1 MGSMDSFPLHYLM
14 LKSYQPRWEK
24 GELRSLWRLLL
35 TPMDWLRWS
44 GRRSR
49 FFILILPASFI
60 FNLMPMNWLPFLGSS
75 SIFLSGKKWLPGFVN
90 ISIVFCKIKRLTDR
104 IVSNTLTFAIMAN
117 PRCEN
122 GSKIP
127 TSPKCST
134 PRAVPWHQ
142 VTRLGLT
149 VDNYLQLP
157 KQIWLH
163 CTMTV
168 LAWLPGVSVSPV
180 FNLQKA
186 NARTPF
192 TM

>member
-1 MGSMDSFPLHYLM
+1 MVGTQEQVLYLN
-14 LKSYQPRWEK
+14 P
-24 GELRSLWRLLL
+24 
-35 TPMDWLRWS
+35 TII
-44 GRRSR
+44 
-49 FFILILPASFI
+49 FFI
-60 FNLMPMNWLPFLGSS
+60 FNLMTIGWLP
-75 SIFLSGKKWLPGFVN
+75 LSGMRWFRCVMN

-127 TSPKCST
+127 TSHKCST

-163 CTMTV
+163 CAMTV
-168 LAWLPGVSVSPV
+168 LAWLLGVSVSPV

-192 TM
+192 TMNKDTNIKTQKQRHKCKDKSTKRQM